1 MILGIRGVTIP
12 IALVISATDSIQRS
26 VVLFKPVPLLTSD
39 LKSEFLCQSSLSCA
53 EPTDPLNPPRMP
65 GISPMPSSSR
75 ITHIVIA
82 QVL

>member
-26 VVLFKPVPLLTSD
+26 IVLFKPVPLPTSD

-53 EPTDPLNPPRMP
+53 EPTDPLNPPCMP